1 MLQQCLACNALITGS
16 SRSCVCGHVLEDAT
30 RFIEGKRFSEYRA
43 MLYSRLENRR
53 MKNKEAK
60 ENTKERPR
68 KQLQPLRELKNQMP
82 AVLTEHPTFKP
93 TRKRRSKVSR
103 ATNKTPKKRKELSQ
117 VLKQP
122 RQQSSAVPQELLTRF
137 PSALQR
143 INQKIMAQNMVWLAL
158 QLE

>member
-1 MLQQCLACNALITGS
+1 
-16 SRSCVCGHVLEDAT
+16 
-30 RFIEGKRFSEYRA
+30 
-43 MLYSRLENRR
+43 
-53 MKNKEAK
+53 
-60 ENTKERPR
+60 
-68 KQLQPLRELKNQMP
+68 MP

-93 TRKRRSKVSR
+93 ARKRRSKVSR
-103 ATNKTPKKRKELSQ
+103 AKNKTPKKRKELSQ

-122 RQQSSAVPQELLTRF
+122 RQHSSAVPQELLTRF